1 MSLQAA
7 GALQEAQVPGSL
19 GRGVCPAGQ
28 QPPGEP
34 AGLQDHHA
42 RREQGEPHEL
52 HCQRAGRALGHLPCP
67 WDTSPGLF
75 YTPLELFSV
84 WGRDFNEFLLP
95 FLVNDVPKSGSGAVN
110 TERWTVQNQ
119 VIG

>member
-52 HCQRAGRALGHLPCP
+52 HCQRAGRALGHLPWAFLDP
-67 WDTSPGLF
+67 PGIIFNLG
-75 YTPLELFSV
+75 E
-84 WGRDFNEFLLP
+84 DFNEFLLP
-95 FLVNDVPKSGSGAVN
+95 FLVNDVPSEAVN